1 MAFPSD
7 FLESIERYFL
17 GSSHINIIEISDENM
32 GRNWLNF
39 DLSYIDRDDLNNGV
53 IYIDFPYVEGIRVY
67 EHIKGQEFYKEITAS
82 RNIVKTYFRLSS
94 DFDPSRNVYIY
105 LENPEEGMKIN
116 FSDNNDFFRIQNF
129 EIVFISVVLG
139 FVLAF
144 TLINLVLYAS
154 TGDSIYVWHA
164 VYVFAMMVTMY
175 LNSGMRFFLAGKK
188 ISSFLMN
195 IIEMTTVMLSMNFTY
210 RYLTFAKKSKIM
222 EQVYTFIS
230 FFFILISVIMVISLN
245 QSTYIAFEL
254 LIMLAYFIII
264 MSALIFYYKYDHVS
278 IYYLCGTLI
287 LEFGLMINGASRLG
301 WVDSSVMIR
310 IFYYTA
316 IGLEGLL
323 FTMGIIETV
332 KTQKQVH
339 EELED
344 RVVTDVLTGLKNRY
358 YCDVHVKNE
367 FFGSE
372 ATDRIISMLIIDIDH
387 FKNVNDTYGHDIGD
401 KILSEVSEILASS
414 VRSTDVVMRW
424 GGEEFAIL
432 LPEVRLFDA
441 ITIAN
446 KINRKVQANTFS
458 TVNRLTVSIG
468 VAQKQKGESFE
479 SLYKRADTALY
490 SAKEHGRNTV
500 ISSRGVSEKRI
511 PIALAWS
518 DELECGNELIDM
530 QHEKMHFLMNDLL
543 IYYFEHGMDMGFEKL
558 FNESMDFIEQHFS
571 DEENILM
578 DIGYPMLAEHSRMHS
593 ELLDRTDELR
603 TKVRAKTMGEGELV
617 AYVVNDV
624 VFGHL
629 VNEDRDFYKYVNKTG
644 IN

>member
-1 MAFPSD
+1 MK
-7 FLESIERYFL
+7 
-17 GSSHINIIEISDENM
+17 
-32 GRNWLNF
+32 F
-39 DLSYIDRDDLNNGV
+39 DLNYIDRDDLSDGV
-53 IYIDFPYVEGIRVY
+53 IYIDFPYVEGIKVY
-67 EHIKGQEFYKEITAS
+67 EYIKGQEFYEEIQAS
-82 RNIVKTYFRLSS
+82 RNIVKTYFKLSS
-94 DFDPSRNVYIY
+94 NFDSSRPVYIY
-105 LENPEEGMKIN
+105 LENPEEGMRIN

-139 FVLAF
+139 FVIAF

-164 VYVFAMMVTMY
+164 VYVLAMMVTMY
-175 LNSGMRFFLAGKK
+175 LNSGMRFFLTGKK

-210 RYLTFAKKSKIM
+210 RYLTFGKKSRIM
-222 EQVYTFIS
+222 EQVYTLIS
-230 FFFILISVIMVISLN
+230 FFFILISVIMVVSLN
-245 QSTYIAFEL
+245 QSAYIAFEL

-264 MSALIFYYKYDHVS
+264 MSALIFYYRYDHVS
-278 IYYLCGTLI
+278 IYYLCGTLL
-287 LEFGLMINGASRLG
+287 LEFALMINGASRIG
-301 WVDSSVMIR
+301 WTDSSIIIR

-332 KTQKQVH
+332 KAQKQVH

-367 FFGSE
+367 FFGSG
-372 ATDRIISMLIIDIDH
+372 AADRVISMLIIDIDH

-441 ITIAN
+441 ISISN

-458 TVNRLTVSIG
+458 IVKNLTVSIG

-500 ISSRGVSEKRI
+500 VSSRGVSEKRI
-511 PIALAWS
+511 PIALEWS

-543 IYYFEHGMDMGFEKL
+543 VYYFEHGMDTGFEKL
-558 FNESMDFIEQHFS
+558 FNESMDFIEEHFR
-571 DEENILM
+571 DEENILR
-578 DIGYPMLAEHSRMHS
+578 DIGYPMLSEHSRMHA

-603 TKVRAKTMGEGELV
+603 KKVKSKTMSEGELV

-629 VNEDRDFYKYVNKTG
+629 VNEDSDFYKYVNKKEMH
-644 IN
+644 

>member
-1 MAFPSD
+1 MAFPPD
-7 FLESIERYFL
+7 FVEKIETYLL
-17 GSSHINIIEISDENM
+17 GSSHINMMEISGKKV
-32 GRNWLNF
+32 GRGWRSF
-39 DLSYIDRDDLNNGV
+39 DLDYLNKEELEHSV
-53 IYIDFPYVEGIRVY
+53 IYLDFPHVDGIRVY
-67 EHIKGQEFYKEITAS
+67 EPVEGEDLHREIPPS
-82 RNIVKTYFRLSS
+82 RNILKTYYQLSH
-94 DFDPSRNVYIY
+94 DFDSSRSIFIYI
-105 LENPEEGMKIN
+105 EDPEAGMEIN
-116 FSDNNDFFRIQNF
+116 FSDYDDFFRIQNL
-129 EIVFISVVLG
+129 EIIFIAVVLG

-144 TLINLVLYAS
+144 ALINLVLYAS

-164 VYVFAMMVTMY
+164 IYVSVMMTTLY
-175 LNSGMRFFLAGKK
+175 CYSGMRFFLTGVN
-188 ISSFLMN
+188 INSMLMQF
-195 IIEMTTVMLSMNFTY
+195 MMLLTALLSLNFTY
-210 RYLTFAKKSKIM
+210 RYLTFRQKSIIM
-222 EQVYTFIS
+222 EKVYTFIA
-230 FFFILISVIMVISLN
+230 FFFVIFSIVMFVSMDREV
-245 QSTYIAFEL
+245 SAAFEMYL
-254 LIMLAYFIII
+254 MLAYLLIIV
-264 MSALIFYYKYDHVS
+264 SAVVFYYKYDHIS
-278 IYYLCGTLI
+278 IYYLAGTLL
-287 LEFGLMINGASRLG
+287 LEFGSIINSASVIG
-301 WVDSSVMIR
+301 WIDRTIIIR
-310 IFYYTA
+310 VFFYLS

-339 EELED
+339 EELEV

-500 ISSRGVSEKRI
+500 MSSRGVSEKRI

-571 DEENILM
+571 DEENLLG
-578 DIGYPMLAEHSRMHS
+578 DIGYPMLAEHSRMHA
-593 ELLDRTDELR
+593 ELIDRTDELR
-603 TKVRAKTMGEGELV
+603 KKVKAKTMNESDLV
-617 AYVVNDV
+617 SYVVTEV

-629 VNEDRDFYKYVNKTG
+629 VNEDRDFYKYVNKRE
-644 IN
+644 